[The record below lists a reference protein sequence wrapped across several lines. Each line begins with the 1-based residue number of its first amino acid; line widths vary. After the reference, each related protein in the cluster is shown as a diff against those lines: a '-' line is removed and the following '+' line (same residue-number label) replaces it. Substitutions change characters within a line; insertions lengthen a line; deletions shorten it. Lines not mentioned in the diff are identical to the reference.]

1 MTNKH
6 PLLSEYKQYLQ
17 TISVK
22 QGTKNVYSN
31 SFYKYLKQQGIHK
44 KEELIQ
50 QLQQEQKPPNGLYH
64 VYRWLNI
71 STPTEK
77 KRKTRLLQIEPIIK
91 EYREY
96 LKTKNYTEPPIKNYQ
111 SDLRIYLHKNNI
123 TTKQELITKL
133 QNSHP
138 NEKTTKFY
146 KWLNIDKEPIKKK
159 GYSPSSDETVQN
171 FFKERNL
178 KEGTYSGYLSALLLY
193 IPLCGFKNAKEMIQ
207 EALEDEKNRVPIKE
221 ARITQHLREWKRY
234 LVDAPNVKTDQTLH
248 TYFTKVETFYRH
260 YNVTVPARPPMKM
273 RNDYHVSY
281 YDLPNKEMI
290 EKAIT
295 QSDMEYGSLIYFM
308 SSSGTAKAETLN
320 MTIDDFLNGL
330 REYTEH
336 TQAQQII
343 EELKDR
349 RDLVPIIKMQRLKTN
364 VPYYTCCSPEA
375 TYHILQYLSDY
386 KYYDRNR
393 KVWDM
398 KGSKLMK
405 YFQQINDRNEWGFV
419 GPYRRFRTHTLRKF
433 HASNIGCSF
442 DIINTLEGRTNGTIH
457 ETYVKQKPDQ
467 LKKVYMEH
475 MCNVMIHP
483 EQFIGPHCGGEREEE
498 KIKNSIK
505 ELVPDLVPT
514 LEQVQQQAQVV
525 QPSMVQQAPFDYNIL
540 KDIARLETRMDAIEQ
555 RLEKLGG

>member
-1 MTNKH
+1 MINKH

-22 QGTKNVYSN
+22 QCTKNVYAR
-31 SFYKYLKQQGIHK
+31 SFYKYLNQHGIHK

-50 QLQQEQKPPNGLYH
+50 QLQQEQKPPTGLSH
-64 VYRWLNI
+64 VYEWLNT
-71 STPTEK
+71 STPTK
-77 KRKTRLLQIEPIIK
+77 K
-91 EYREY
+91 EY
-96 LKTKNYTEPPIKNYQ
+96 
-111 SDLRIYLHKNNI
+111 
-123 TTKQELITKL
+123 
-133 QNSHP
+133 
-138 NEKTTKFY
+138 
-146 KWLNIDKEPIKKK
+146 
-159 GYSPSSDETVQN
+159 SPYSDETVQN
-171 FFKERNL
+171 FLKERNL
-178 KEGTYSGYLSALLLY
+178 KKGSYMGYYSALLMY
-193 IPLCGFKNAKEMIQ
+193 VPLCGFKNTKEMIQ

-295 QSDMEYGSLIYFM
+295 QSNMEYGSLIYFM

-349 RDLVPIIKMQRLKTN
+349 RDLVPIIKMLRIKTN

-375 TYHILQYLSDY
+375 TYHVLQYLSTY
-386 KYYDRNR
+386 KYYNRNR

-419 GPYRRFRTHTLRKF
+419 GPYRRFRAHTLRKF
-433 HASNIGCSF
+433 HASNLGCSF

-467 LKKVYMEH
+467 LKKVYMEY

-514 LEQVQQQAQVV
+514 LEHVQQQAQLV

-555 RLEKLGG
+555 RLEKMESEPYKG